1 MSAEKIKK
9 QAQAAVED
17 ASTTARDELEALKN
31 QLEHFL
37 SAHVVPPLS
46 DAANTAVSNARE
58 IAEHQ
63 KANVATNVSAKPFL
77 SIAISFVVGFVVGRL
92 SR

>member
-1 MSAEKIKK
+1 MSADKIKN
-9 QAQAAVED
+9 QAAAAAED
-17 ASTTARDELEALKN
+17 AATSARDELEVLKK

-37 SAHVVPPLS
+37 NAHVVPPLS
-46 DAANTAVSNARE
+46 GAANTAVSNARE

-63 KANVATNVSAKPFL
+63 KKTVATNVSAKPFL
-77 SIAISFVVGFVVGRL
+77 SIAASFAVGFVLGRL

>member
-1 MSAEKIKK
+1 MSADKIKK
-9 QAQAAVED
+9 QAATAVDE
-17 ASTTARDELEALKN
+17 ASTTARDELEALKS

-37 SAHVVPPLS
+37 NAHVVPPIS
-46 DAANTAVSNARE
+46 DAANAAVSNARA

-63 KANVATNVSAKPFL
+63 KTTVATSVSAKPFL
-77 SIAISFVVGFVVGRL
+77 SIAISFVAGFVLGRL